1 MMKVNIL
8 IIINYIVIL
17 LVFLENFTRDK
28 NYVDFG
34 FIGILFIGVE
44 IFIIIFYIIMKNKSL
59 LQNILF
65 IGSLLLSF
73 LYLR

>member
-1 MMKVNIL
+1 MKVNIL